1 MAIARPRTL
10 EQAVAALADM
20 PDATLL
26 SGGTDLMVEITHG
39 GRRPTDVVAMRRVE
53 ELATSEARDG
63 TLHLG
68 ALVRYSTMVSDL
80 ADVAPGLAMAARS
93 VGSPQIRNAGTLGG
107 NLGTGSPAGDTLPW
121 LLALDAVVHLAS
133 VRGARAV
140 PIAEFLVG
148 PKRTARASD
157 EIITGATVPIVRGPQ
172 HTAKVG
178 PRNAMVIA
186 IASLSLILDRDHRRV
201 RVGMGSVGPTPL
213 GAATA
218 AETLAEA
225 MDWDRL
231 ACDEDAIA
239 GFARGCAEAAS
250 PITDH
255 RATADYRRHAIA
267 TIAERSLRRCLAA

>member
-10 EQAVAALADM
+10 EQALAALADM

-39 GRRPTDVVAMRRVE
+39 GRRPVDVVALRRVE
-53 ELATSEARDG
+53 DLTSFEERDG
-63 TLHLG
+63 RLHLG
-68 ALVRYSTMVSDL
+68 ALVRYATMVSDL
-80 ADVAPGLAMAARS
+80 HAVAPGLAMAARS
-93 VGSPQIRNAGTLGG
+93 VGSPQIRNAGTVGG

-121 LLALDAVVHLAS
+121 LLALDAEVHLAS
-133 VRGARAV
+133 ARGARTV
-140 PIAEFLVG
+140 PIADFLVG
-148 PKRTARASD
+148 PKRTARAAD
-157 EIITGATVPIVRGPQ
+157 EIITGVTVPLVDGPQ

-186 IASLSLILDRDHRRV
+186 IASIALILDRDHRRV

-213 GAATA
+213 GAPDACA
-218 AETLAEA
+218 ALAAA
-225 MDWDRL
+225 MDWERL
-231 ACDEDAIA
+231 ACDGDAIA
-239 GFARGCAEAAS
+239 DFARGCAEAAS